1 MNKVGFAVCCPEK
14 SLVQTVAETSITLK
28 MSICPHVCVFIGSM
42 NNILTQVEPQLEESP
57 GERRGSRA
65 YQVLWLISSAAAWSR
80 ATLGLFS
87 WTIIGRGEA
96 LPQR

>member
-1 MNKVGFAVCCPEK
+1 MYF
-14 SLVQTVAETSITLK
+14 
-28 MSICPHVCVFIGSM
+28 CPHVCVFIGSM

-65 YQVLWLISSAAAWSR
+65 YQVLWVILSVVAWSR

-87 WTIIGRGEA
+87 WIIVHGEA
-96 LPQR
+96 LGLFLRANCDSYT